1 MLAQKYGGKLLDMC
15 IWNILKFSWLYVC
28 CDFIFRH
35 TEKWWIIGAFRT
47 FKSLK
52 FVNVSH
58 GFKKMKE
65 ARYLFL
71 RQLGQ
76 LGRLGFNQTR
86 RAVSLQAHLFIII
99 R

>member
-1 MLAQKYGGKLLDMC
+1 MLAQKYGGKLLDID
-15 IWNILKFSWLYVC
+15 IWNVLKFSWLYARCEFV
-28 CDFIFRH
+28 FRH
-35 TEKWWIIGAFRT
+35 MKKWRIIGVFRT

-65 ARYLFL
+65 ERYLFL